1 MLKTNKK
8 SRRLGDSY
16 RDIITKSIKIGI
28 LTLEIFSILYKS
40 QKSRRLG
47 DSYREII
54 MKKKSL
60 GFLSNK
66 VRRSSSDDVSITPPP

>member
-1 MLKTNKK
+1 MKRTHFVSKTFFKCSK
-8 SRRLGDSY
+8 
-16 RDIITKSIKIGI
+16 ITK
-28 LTLEIFSILYKS
+28 
-40 QKSRRLG
+40 KSRRLG